1 MLTKDTQKIL
11 EHQRAARQEAAED
24 KRRRNLIDDMRSNT
38 VTVESDAGRD
48 VSCPEAQFGRPFT
61 AEAVISKLK
70 RCNPRLYFERS
81 NSDPTKMG
89 VYLMDPTGR
98 TYVNPQ
104 GEVLTL
110 IHICGM
116 ESGINPEFSIL
127 HKTKKKIPNPDLI
140 GLKTPTREVD
150 WLEVETV
157 AGETRGWRTLLVRLL
172 HSGLINSADVDK
184 HFGWTPTYQSEKWQ
198 KQTTQKIS

>member
-1 MLTKDTQKIL
+1 MLTKDQKKIL
-11 EHQRAARQEAAED
+11 EHQRAARREAAED
-24 KRRRNLIDDMRSNT
+24 KRRRDLIEDMRSNT

-48 VSCPEAQFGRPFT
+48 VSIPEAQFGRAMP

-70 RCNPRLYFERS
+70 RCNSRLYFERAK
-81 NSDPTKMG
+81 SDPTKMG

-98 TYVNPQ
+98 VYVNPQ

-127 HKTKKKIPNPDLI
+127 HKTKKKIPNPELI
-140 GLKTPTREVD
+140 WNKTPTREVD
-150 WLEVETV
+150 WIEVETV
-157 AGETRGWRTLLVRLL
+157 AGETRGWRTILIRLL
-172 HSGLINSADVDK
+172 HSGLITAADVDK

-198 KQTTQKIS
+198 LQTS